1 MNTNINKELF
11 IKAINNYRNIRKDN
25 AENDINAIQNQFNIK
40 KIAVSE
46 SMIHIDTNTCAFYVE
61 HRKNDSIN
69 VVCNNV
75 CRDLNDCD
83 YIAEMNVN
91 INVFN
96 NINVI
101 LESLTE
107 IN

>member
-46 SMIHIDTNTCAFYVE
+46 SMIHIDTNTCAFYFQY
-61 HRKNDSIN
+61 KNDSIN

-91 INVFN
+91 INVIN

-101 LESLTE
+101 LELLTK

>member
-11 IKAINNYRNIRKDN
+11 IKVINNYRNIRKDN

-40 KIAVSE
+40 KIRVE
-46 SMIHIDTNTCAFYVE
+46 SNDIYIDTNTCAFYFE
-61 HRKNDSIN
+61 YKNDSIN

-91 INVFN
+91 INVIN

-101 LESLTE
+101 LELLTK

>member
-11 IKAINNYRNIRKDN
+11 IKVINNYRNIRKDN
-25 AENDINAIQNQFNIK
+25 AENNINAIQNQFNIK
-40 KIAVSE
+40 RISVQE
-46 SMIHIDTNTCAFYVE
+46 NNIYIDTNTCSFDFQY
-61 HRKNDSIN
+61 KNDSIQ

-91 INVFN
+91 INVIN

-101 LESLTE
+101 LELLTK